1 MHRSSLQKAFVHL
14 TALGETKVVVVA
26 IYCTGPVHKLNLP
39 NSLLKRQKICFHFLL
54 SFAKWCLQILDVIY
68 YNLVNTPFTP
78 LGVVPGVKGWLLSYR
93 HFCLYHK
100 TNQYVGVKIFKK
112 NDQV

>member
-1 MHRSSLQKAFVHL
+1 MHL
-14 TALGETKVVVVA
+14 TALVAALGETKVVVVA

>member
-68 YNLVNTPFTP
+68 YNLVNTVHTSGSGPWGQGLAP
-78 LGVVPGVKGWLLSYR
+78 ILSA
-93 HFCLYHK
+93 FLSLP
-100 TNQYVGVKIFKK
+100 Q
-112 NDQV
+112 DQSVCRCEDI